1 MFVTATVAVAGGAQ
15 LRGPSIARLEGRV
28 TFTATGL
35 VPGTYSMRLVYAL
48 TRDGAVAGT
57 DCLAEVGS
65 VTTARSRMVTIS
77 GVLPRR
83 LACRSAAGP
92 IEGYYTTKPR
102 GGYLITVSRN
112 EQGMPYGTTP
122 FLKRTLR
129 LTS

>member
-1 MFVTATVAVAGGAQ
+1 VAAGSG
-15 LRGPSIARLEGRV
+15 IV
-28 TFTATGL
+28 
-35 VPGTYSMRLVYAL
+35 M
-48 TRDGAVAGT
+48 
-57 DCLAEVGS
+57 
-65 VTTARSRMVTIS
+65 IS

-92 IEGYYTTKPR
+92 IEGYYATKPH

-112 EQGMPYGTTP
+112 KAGMPYGTTP